1 MTVDDLKDSG
11 TRWRAL
17 RRPRRVVAT
26 AFLFILAAAAALLA
40 ADWDAAVTRA
50 SFAQARTHPTELR
63 AFLQHMPK
71 GADLHAHLSGA
82 VYAERYIE
90 WAAADGLCWR
100 KTALTIVRTCD
111 AAQGDIAVA
120 EAAKDQATYDD
131 IVNAF
136 SMRAF
141 LPTPDEP
148 TAHDHFFATFGR
160 FSAATYTRFAD
171 MLADQLD
178 AYAAQSVQYAELMA
192 TFLTS
197 DERRKIAA
205 AIKAGPDYDALIAA
219 LNSGDK
225 ERSDAALGTM
235 LRGAE
240 KGGLASVVGDMQARF
255 AAGLKDIAATLACD
269 SPRPRP
275 GCRVSWNLIAQISRN
290 TPIEEVFAQTAAAA
304 ALIRKQ
310 PRLVAFNF
318 VQPEDYAIARRD
330 YRAHMRIVGF
340 LARPP
345 SGDEPVNVALHAGEL
360 WIGLVPPDDLTF
372 HIGDAVEV
380 AGAKRIGHGVDLAFE
395 NNRDRLLENM
405 RRKQIAVEINL
416 TSNDQI
422 LGVRGREHPFQAYR
436 AAGVPVVLST
446 DDAGVERIDLTH
458 EYARAARDYGLS
470 YAAMK
475 ELARASLVHSFARG
489 DKDALLKQLGEKSD
503 SFEKSIAG
511 KKSFFENLW
520 LIAKFIWRP

>member
-11 TRWRAL
+11 TRWRTW

-90 WAAADGLCWR
+90 WAAVDGLCWR

-111 AAQGDIAVA
+111 AAQGDITVA
-120 EAAKDQATYDD
+120 EAAKDQAAYDD

-205 AIKAGPDYDALIAA
+205 AIKADPDYDTLIAA

-225 ERSDAALGTM
+225 ERSDAALGAM
-235 LRGAE
+235 LRAAE

-269 SPRPRP
+269 GPRPRP
-275 GCRVSWNLIAQISRN
+275 GCGVRWNLIAQISRN
-290 TPIEEVFAQTAAAA
+290 TLIEEAFAQTAAAA
-304 ALIRKQ
+304 ALIRKE

-340 LARPP
+340 LARAP
-345 SGDEPVNVALHAGEL
+345 GGEEPVNVALHAGEL

-372 HIGDAVEV
+372 HIGDAVRV

-395 NNRDRLLENM
+395 NDRAQLLKDMRD
-405 RRKQIAVEINL
+405 KQVAVEINL

-458 EYARAARDYGLS
+458 EYMRAARDYRLGYGDL
-470 YAAMK
+470 K

-489 DKDALLKQLGEKSD
+489 DKDALLKQLDEKSN

-511 KKSFFENLW
+511 KTGFFESLR
-520 LIAKFIWRP
+520 LIARFIWRP